1 MQGKYYFCKKY
12 NEFGM
17 KGIKIRNYKSFR
29 DEVNMEL
36 RPITVLIGRNSSGKS
51 SLCKLVDAISVSLSN
66 DAEGFL
72 PLQTGHNRLG
82 DRYEDLFYQ
91 RITND
96 LQIGVCFDGGKCIET
111 TFLMQDGFFCPK
123 SFTARNG
130 EQVASKTFTSREESD
145 KAGFVGLY
153 LPQIC
158 DEVSVTSDDV
168 QFSVDYIGPVR
179 CRAQRRIERA
189 SVRKGNYVE
198 DDGTRAYDMLLMSHL
213 ADGTLLRRVSDW
225 FKANMDGQSLNISET
240 SPGSGIF
247 SLYVERGGAHVNIAD
262 VGEGLAQ
269 VLPVIVQSFVRNADV
284 TIIEQPS
291 LHLNSAAH
299 ALVACRLAAS
309 SVELGKKYIIETH
322 SDTFLTGI
330 RMMVAERKLDRED
343 VVIYYVHHDGDSAM
357 LDKIEIDDNYEYT
370 SWPDGMFED
379 DYRLQ
384 NEIIRILG

>member
-1 MQGKYYFCKKY
+1 MLK
-12 NEFGM
+12 E
-17 KGIKIRNYKSFR
+17 IKIRNYKSFR
-29 DEVNMEL
+29 DEAVMEL

-51 SLCKLVDAISVSLSN
+51 SLCKLVDAMSMSLKN
-66 DAEGFL
+66 DSEGYL
-72 PLQTGHNRLG
+72 PLQTEHNILG

-91 RITND
+91 CITND
-96 LQIGVCFDGGKCIET
+96 LQIGAGFDGRKRIET

-123 SFTARNG
+123 NFTAWNG

-145 KAGFVGLY
+145 QAGFEGLY

-158 DEVSVTSDDV
+158 NKVGVTSEDV

-179 CRAQRRIERA
+179 CRAKRRIERA
-189 SVRKGNYVE
+189 GVRKGNYVE
-198 DDGTRAYDMLLMSHL
+198 DDGMRAYDMLLMSHL
-213 ADGTLLRRVSDW
+213 TDGTLLKSVSDW
-225 FKANMDGQSLNISET
+225 FQANMDGQSLTISEI

-299 ALVACRLAAS
+299 ALVACQLAAS
-309 SVELGKKYIIETH
+309 SIELGKKYIIETH

-330 RMMVAERKLDRED
+330 RMMVAKRKLNRED

>member
-1 MQGKYYFCKKY
+1 
-12 NEFGM
+12 
-17 KGIKIRNYKSFR
+17 
-29 DEVNMEL
+29 MEL

-51 SLCKLVDAISVSLSN
+51 SLCKLVDAMSMSLKN
-66 DAEGFL
+66 DSEGYL
-72 PLQTGHNRLG
+72 PLQTEHNILG

-91 RITND
+91 CITND
-96 LQIGVCFDGGKCIET
+96 LQIGAGFDGRKRIET

-123 SFTARNG
+123 NFTAWNG

-145 KAGFVGLY
+145 QAGFEGLY

-158 DEVSVTSDDV
+158 NKVGVTSEDV

-179 CRAQRRIERA
+179 CRAKRRIERA
-189 SVRKGNYVE
+189 GVRKGNYVE
-198 DDGTRAYDMLLMSHL
+198 DDGMRAYDMLLMSHL
-213 ADGTLLRRVSDW
+213 TDGTLLKSVSDW
-225 FKANMDGQSLNISET
+225 FQANMDGQSLTISEI

-299 ALVACRLAAS
+299 ALVACQLAAS
-309 SVELGKKYIIETH
+309 SIELGKKYIIETH

-330 RMMVAERKLDRED
+330 RMMVAKRKLNRED